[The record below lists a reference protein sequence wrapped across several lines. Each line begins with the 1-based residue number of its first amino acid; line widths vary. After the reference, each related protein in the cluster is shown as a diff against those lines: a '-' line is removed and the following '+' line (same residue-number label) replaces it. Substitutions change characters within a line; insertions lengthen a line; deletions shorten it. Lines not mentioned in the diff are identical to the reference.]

1 MERKSLF
8 NKNLKIGQGGIEP
21 PTSWSRTKRA
31 TPALL
36 PVATLLRQIGLKKP
50 AWWRVT
56 GATGIEPAISGLT
69 GRRDNQLRYAPTSLL
84 TGMDYSDL
92 ANLCQV
98 GRFFLGLAWLPPG
111 RLSGSLDRPAGRPA
125 RALPRLAGG
134 LAVLAGSGLSGPG
147 VPRLALR
154 RVS

>member
-1 MERKSLF
+1 
-8 NKNLKIGQGGIEP
+8 
-21 PTSWSRTKRA
+21 
-31 TPALL
+31 
-36 PVATLLRQIGLKKP
+36 
-50 AWWRVT
+50 
-56 GATGIEPAISGLT
+56 
-69 GRRDNQLRYAPTSLL
+69 LL

-134 LAVLAGSGLSGPG
+134 LAVLAGLAGRSGLSGPG